1 MGQHHVRA
9 SCSTTLSAGPR
20 PLPPLPIAP
29 KHSGI
34 GADGRVGREGF
45 NYETEGLTFADFDVG
60 VYWRP
65 EVGGKILIGS
75 IEPECDDGEHAR
87 VRAGLRFPELGC
99 VFQTDG
105 WLWVA
110 GHHTFLGDADLLDTG
125 FTEQFM
131 NQVYRAALRMP
142 SLPIPSAA
150 DTMGIVAMCTHGPPL
165 PLSCTPRVGFYVL

>member
-1 MGQHHVRA
+1 M
-9 SCSTTLSAGPR
+9 
-20 PLPPLPIAP
+20 
-29 KHSGI
+29 
-34 GADGRVGREGF
+34 
-45 NYETEGLTFADFDVG
+45 
-60 VYWRP
+60 

-75 IEPECDDGEHAR
+75 FEPECDDGGQRPLASW
-87 VRAGLRFPELGC
+87 VAFFPELGC
-99 VFQTDG
+99 VFQTVG

-110 GHHTFLGDADLLDTG
+110 GHHTFLGDADALDTG

-165 PLSCTPRVGFYVL
+165 PLSCMPRVGFYVL

>member
-1 MGQHHVRA
+1 M
-9 SCSTTLSAGPR
+9 
-20 PLPPLPIAP
+20 
-29 KHSGI
+29 
-34 GADGRVGREGF
+34 GREGF

-75 IEPECDDGEHAR
+75 IEPECDE
-87 VRAGLRFPELGC
+87 
-99 VFQTDG
+99 
-105 WLWVA
+105 
-110 GHHTFLGDADLLDTG
+110 GHHTFLGDADSLDTG

-165 PLSCTPRVGFYVL
+165 PLSCMPRVGFTC